1 MIFLN
6 PLILL
11 ALTAIAVPILIHLFS
26 LRKVRKVEFS
36 TLMFVKEIQK
46 SKLRR
51 IKLKQLLLLFFRIMM
66 IVFLVLAFA
75 NPIYEG
81 YTGDEGSVRKKA
93 VIFIDDSFSM
103 NRKDENGLY
112 FEQVKKTFEDVLK
125 LFKETDEVYVV
136 PSSVITMKEKK
147 VLYNDF
153 KEIIDSISKA
163 NTSYKSLS
171 VNEILNYTNELF
183 EKSSGLINEVYI
195 ISDFQK
201 TNFESELPTP
211 LELENISD
219 KVQLYLVNIGQRDAN
234 NISIDDVKVQSR
246 IIEKGKRIKLKAYIT
261 NHSKYNVF
269 NKTVSLVIED
279 EVVSESVVDIGS
291 LETKEIDLDFRPG
304 ASGNVGGYVQLLQS
318 EFIDD
323 EISEDNKFYFTI
335 YVPAIFNVC
344 IVEDDPAD
352 SRFIRLALETAKKII
367 SDLSSS
373 EDALF
378 NISQVRG
385 VTKSIYNYD
394 MIFIISKRSFSQSES
409 EIIKE
414 YLNNGGGVF
423 IFPGRS
429 IDVNNY
435 NNALLNSINAFRIG
449 GPFYNV
455 QDEQGISQL
464 KFERIDYEHPV
475 LSEIFQNERLSIT
488 KDDFNIESPDI
499 KSYYE
504 ILLNEVSISIITLS
518 NKKNFLVES
527 KSSNGKL
534 LFCAVSSTTDMS
546 DLPLRSI
553 FAPLIVRSVYYLG
566 GDPKG
571 EIQYTLGRRNIIP
584 VKDLNNITNLLLP
597 EGSKI
602 SFDVSLK
609 EDRENTDESEKS
621 FEGEEYVSLPY
632 SYNTNVSGLY
642 TFLDLNTNERYSF
655 ALNSEKRE
663 SDLQKANV
671 DDVINYFKEKGFQNV
686 TYIKNPFELEA
697 SVKQERRG
705 IELWK
710 YFLLAAIAFL
720 LLELYYSRKLE
731 RT

>member
-1 MIFLN
+1 MTFLN

-11 ALTAIAVPILIHLFS
+11 ALTAIAIPILIHLFS

-46 SKLRR
+46 SKLKR
-51 IKLKQLLLLFFRIMM
+51 IKLKQLLLLLFRIMM

-81 YTGDEGSVRKKA
+81 YAGGEGSVRKKA
-93 VIFIDDSFSM
+93 VIFVDDSFSM
-103 NRKDENGLY
+103 NLKDEKGL
-112 FEQVKKTFEDVLK
+112 FFVQAKKTLEDVLK
-125 LFKETDEVYVV
+125 LFKETDEVYIV

-201 TNFESELPTP
+201 TNFEIELPTP

-219 KVQLYLVNIGQRDAN
+219 KVHLYLVNIGQRDAN
-234 NISIDDVKVQSR
+234 NVSVDDVKVQSQ
-246 IIEKGKRIKLKAYIT
+246 IIEKGKRINLKTYIT
-261 NHSKYNVF
+261 NHSKYNMF
-269 NKTVSLVIED
+269 NKTVSLVIGD
-279 EVVSESVVDIGS
+279 EVVSERVVDIGS
-291 LETKEIDLDFRPG
+291 LETKEIELNFRPG
-304 ASGNVGGYVQLLQS
+304 ISGNVGGYVQLLQS

-352 SRFIRLALETAKKII
+352 SRFIRLALETAKKIV
-367 SDLSSS
+367 SDSSGS
-373 EDALF
+373 EDALY
-378 NISQVRG
+378 NISQVRS
-385 VTKSIYNYD
+385 VTKSIFNYD
-394 MIFIISKRSFSQSES
+394 MVFVANKRSFSQSES

-423 IFPGRS
+423 IFSGKS
-429 IDVNNY
+429 INIDNY
-435 NNALLNSINAFRIG
+435 NNVLLNNINAFRIG
-449 GPFYNV
+449 GTLYNV

-475 LSEIFQNERLSIT
+475 LSGIFQNERLSIT
-488 KDDFNIESPDI
+488 KDGFNIESPDI

-504 ILLNEVSISIITLS
+504 ILLNEISVPIITLS

-546 DLPLRSI
+546 NFPLKSI
-553 FAPLIVRSVYYLG
+553 FAPLIVRSILYLG
-566 GDPKG
+566 GDTEG
-571 EIQYTLGRRNIIP
+571 EIQYTLGRKNIIP
-584 VKDLNNITNLLLP
+584 VKDLNNISNLLLP
-597 EGSKI
+597 DGSKI
-602 SFDVSLK
+602 SFGVSLQEEGK
-609 EDRENTDESEKS
+609 KIEGSENKLEDEK
-621 FEGEEYVSLPY
+621 FVSLPY
-632 SYNTNVSGLY
+632 SYNTNASGLY
-642 TFLDLNTNERYSF
+642 TFLDSSTNERYLF
-655 ALNSEKRE
+655 ALNKEKRE
-663 SDLQKANV
+663 SNLQKADEDEV
-671 DDVINYFKEKGFQNV
+671 TEYFKEKGFGNV
-686 TYIKNPFELEA
+686 TYIKEPLELEA
-697 SVKQERRG
+697 SVRKERRG

-710 YFLLAAIAFL
+710 YFLLVAIAFL
-720 LLELYYSRKLE
+720 LLELYYSRRLE
-731 RT
+731 K